1 MPWPVTHV
9 LTAEIF
15 YDGFFSHLDHKEF
28 IIGTCFPDIRYPAR
42 LNRKS
47 THIKHLPLSEI
58 QSQSAFRA
66 GLLFHSY
73 VDEMWNLLILEKN
86 AQIFEEIPH
95 DQPMIHTM
103 KVLQDKYLYDR
114 IEGWDRIA
122 EYFGSPL
129 PEERTYGA
137 SEAMI
142 QRWHDLLANYLRK
155 PPVIQDLDMLSISLS
170 PVMIETIRT
179 YYLAFQN
186 NAKLKQVLSEYYDRE
201 VAFYQEQKVTH
212 SLLSL
217 SY

>member
-1 MPWPVTHV
+1 MVNMPWPVTHV

-15 YDGFFSHLDHKEF
+15 YDGFFSHLDRKEF

-47 THIKHLPLSEI
+47 THIKHLPLSDI

-73 VDEMWNLLILEKN
+73 VDEMWNALILERN

-103 KVLQDKYLYDR
+103 KVLQDKFLYDH

-122 EYFGSPL
+122 DYFDSPL

-137 SEAMI
+137 SQGMI
-142 QRWHDLLANYLRK
+142 QHWHDLLANYLRK

-170 PVMIETIRT
+170 PEMIAKIRT
-179 YYLAFQN
+179 YYLTFQN
-186 NAKLKQVLSEYYDRE
+186 NSKLTRVLSDYYDRA
-201 VAFYQEQKVTH
+201 VAFYQEEIETH
-212 SLLSL
+212 SLVI
-217 SY
+217 

>member
-1 MPWPVTHV
+1 MVNMPWPVTHV

-15 YDGFFSHLDHKEF
+15 YDGFFSHLDLKEF

-58 QSQSAFRA
+58 QSQPSFRA

-73 VDEMWNLLILEKN
+73 VDEMWNALILEKN
-86 AQIFEEIPH
+86 AHIFEEIPH

-103 KVLQDKYLYDR
+103 KILQDKFLYDR

-122 EYFGSPL
+122 DYFGSPL
-129 PEERTYGA
+129 PEEGTYGA
-137 SEAMI
+137 SEGMI
-142 QRWHDLLANYLRK
+142 QRWHNLLANYLRK

-170 PVMIETIRT
+170 PEMIAKIRT

-186 NAKLKQVLSEYYDRE
+186 NSKLTRVLSDYYDRA
-201 VAFYQEQKVTH
+201 VAFYQQEKQTH
-212 SLLSL
+212 KLVM
-217 SY
+217 

>member
-47 THIKHLPLSEI
+47 THIKHLPLSNI
-58 QSQSAFRA
+58 QSQSAFQA

-73 VDEMWNLLILEKN
+73 VDEMWNSLILEEN
-86 AQIFEEIPH
+86 AHIFEEIPH

-103 KVLQDKYLYDR
+103 KVLQDKFLYDR
-114 IEGWDRIA
+114 IEGWNRIA
-122 EYFGSPL
+122 DYFGSPL
-129 PEERTYGA
+129 PEEGTYGA
-137 SEAMI
+137 SEGMI

-155 PPVIQDLDMLSISLS
+155 PPVIQDLGMLSISLS
-170 PVMIETIRT
+170 PEMIETIRT
-179 YYLAFQN
+179 YYLNFQN
-186 NAKLKQVLSEYYDRE
+186 KAKLTRVLSDYYDRA
-201 VAFYQEQKVTH
+201 VAFYQEEKETH
-212 SLLSL
+212 RLFM
-217 SY
+217 